1 MFGPSSQEVHFG
13 FFICVQIE
21 DCGIQSY
28 SEQNA
33 PLSLRA
39 GSVGSTGNG
48 LAVVTVVTVATVV
61 TNGRNGLA
69 TLWQ

>member
-1 MFGPSSQEVHFG
+1 M
-13 FFICVQIE
+13 
-21 DCGIQSY
+21 GIF
-28 SEQNA
+28 
-33 PLSLRA
+33 LSLRA

-69 TLWQ
+69 TLWQQSSTGIVWTTTAKL

>member
-1 MFGPSSQEVHFG
+1 M
-13 FFICVQIE
+13 
-21 DCGIQSY
+21 GIF
-28 SEQNA
+28 
-33 PLSLRA
+33 LSLRA

-69 TLWQ
+69 RNALATGFNCIHVVWIRVT

>member
-1 MFGPSSQEVHFG
+1 M
-13 FFICVQIE
+13 
-21 DCGIQSY
+21 GIF
-28 SEQNA
+28 
-33 PLSLRA
+33 LSLTCRA

-69 TLWQ
+69 TLCLCLATIFNRYSLDNNCNIVS